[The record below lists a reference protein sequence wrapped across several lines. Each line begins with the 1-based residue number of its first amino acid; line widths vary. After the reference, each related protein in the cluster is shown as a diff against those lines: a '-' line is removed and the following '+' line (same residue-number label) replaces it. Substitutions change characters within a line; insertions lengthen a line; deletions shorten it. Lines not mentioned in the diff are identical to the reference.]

1 MTKSSAQHSAHNLSE
16 CEEKIGYRFG
26 NQGLLRMA
34 LTHSSCANTHLE
46 SNERLEFLGDAALG
60 LVVSNLLY
68 SQFPQMQEGEL
79 SKIKSF
85 VISRKTCQQVALRL
99 ELDRFLFT
107 GKGIGS
113 LPDSLI
119 ANVMEAVI
127 GAIFLDGGYDEA
139 RVFVETNFQPEI
151 ERFFEPLIEEL
162 DLLNSGE
169 LTSSEDIIS
178 EEAVDKI
185 VDSLDGNF
193 KAKLQTKIHH
203 EHPGVTPEYILLD
216 EKGPPHC
223 KCFKVAVKIREKQ
236 FQAAWGNSKKET
248 EQKAA
253 SNAIRQLDGLE
264 PLYSDGE

>member
-1 MTKSSAQHSAHNLSE
+1 M
-16 CEEKIGYRFG
+16 
-26 NQGLLRMA
+26 
-34 LTHSSCANTHLE
+34 
-46 SNERLEFLGDAALG
+46 
-60 LVVSNLLY
+60 
-68 SQFPQMQEGEL
+68 
-79 SKIKSF
+79 
-85 VISRKTCQQVALRL
+85 
-99 ELDRFLFT
+99 
-107 GKGIGS
+107 
-113 LPDSLI
+113 
-119 ANVMEAVI
+119 
-127 GAIFLDGGYDEA
+127 
-139 RVFVETNFQPEI
+139 
-151 ERFFEPLIEEL
+151 

-223 KCFKVAVKIREKQ
+223 KCFKVAVKIGEKQ

-253 SNAIRQLDGLE
+253 SNAIRQLDGFE